1 MKIRLP
7 EGTALIIPPQKR
19 DYESEKA
26 DEEKA
31 KGKEGA
37 TTTTTTT
44 TTTTKKKHWIICLFT
59 SRQFGKN
66 VSPPDTILAN
76 TELAIAEMKEQL
88 ARLAVR
94 NINEDEGNGSGMS
107 APRELW
113 SCRFNSGLFRVEWSR
128 SRRVME
134 EAGLEVTVVRPV
146 GDKL

>member
-19 DYESEKA
+19 DYESKKA
-26 DEEKA
+26 DEENA
-31 KGKEGA
+31 KEKEGA
-37 TTTTTTT
+37 A

-94 NINEDEGNGSGMS
+94 NTDEGEENGSGMS

-146 GDKL
+146 GEKL

>member
-19 DYESEKA
+19 DYEAEGA
-26 DEEKA
+26 D
-31 KGKEGA
+31 KGKGD
-37 TTTTTTT
+37 
-44 TTTTKKKHWIICLFT
+44 TTKKKHWIICLFT

-76 TELAIAEMKEQL
+76 TELAIADMKEQL

-94 NINEDEGNGSGMS
+94 NTDEGEENGSGMS

>member
-19 DYESEKA
+19 DYEAEGA
-26 DEEKA
+26 DERKA
-31 KGKEGA
+31 KEKEGAA
-37 TTTTTTT
+37 TTTTTK
-44 TTTTKKKHWIICLFT
+44 KKKHWIICLFT

-76 TELAIAEMKEQL
+76 TELAIADMKEQL

-94 NINEDEGNGSGMS
+94 TTDEGEQDGGSSGMS
-107 APRELW
+107 APGELW
-113 SCRFNSGLFRVEWSR
+113 CCRFNSGLFRVEWSR
-128 SRRVME
+128 SRRVIE

-146 GDKL
+146 GEKL

>member
-19 DYESEKA
+19 DYESKKA
-26 DEEKA
+26 DEENA
-31 KGKEGA
+31 KEKEGA
-37 TTTTTTT
+37 A

-94 NINEDEGNGSGMS
+94 NTDEGEENGSGMS

-128 SRRVME
+128 SRRVLE

-146 GDKL
+146 GEKL

>member
-19 DYESEKA
+19 DYEAEGA
-26 DEEKA
+26 D
-31 KGKEGA
+31 KGKGD
-37 TTTTTTT
+37 
-44 TTTTKKKHWIICLFT
+44 TTKKKHWIICLFT

-94 NINEDEGNGSGMS
+94 NTDEGEENGSGMS

>member
-19 DYESEKA
+19 DYESKKA
-26 DEEKA
+26 DEENA
-31 KGKEGA
+31 KEKEGA
-37 TTTTTTT
+37 A

-76 TELAIAEMKEQL
+76 TELAIADMKEQL

-94 NINEDEGNGSGMS
+94 NTDEGEENGSGMS

-128 SRRVME
+128 SRRVLE

>member
-26 DEEKA
+26 NEGKA
-31 KGKEGA
+31 KEKEGA
-37 TTTTTTT
+37 AT

-66 VSPPDTILAN
+66 VSSPDTILAN

-88 ARLAVR
+88 AKLAVR
-94 NINEDEGNGSGMS
+94 NTDEGEENGSGMS

>member
-7 EGTALIIPPQKR
+7 EGTALIIPPQKQ
-19 DYESEKA
+19 DYEAERANEGA
-26 DEEKA
+26 DEGKA
-31 KGKEGA
+31 KEKDGA
-37 TTTTTTT
+37 T

-76 TELAIAEMKEQL
+76 TELAIADMKEQL
-88 ARLAVR
+88 ARLAVSTT
-94 NINEDEGNGSGMS
+94 DEGEEDGGSSGMS
-107 APRELW
+107 APGELW

-134 EAGLEVTVVRPV
+134 EAWLEVTVVCPV
-146 GDKL
+146 GEKL

>member
-19 DYESEKA
+19 DYEAEGA
-26 DEEKA
+26 D
-31 KGKEGA
+31 KGKGD
-37 TTTTTTT
+37 
-44 TTTTKKKHWIICLFT
+44 TTKKKHWIICLFT

-76 TELAIAEMKEQL
+76 TELAIADMKEQL

-94 NINEDEGNGSGMS
+94 TTDEGEQDGGSSGMS
-107 APRELW
+107 APGELW

-128 SRRVME
+128 SRRVLE

-146 GDKL
+146 GEKL